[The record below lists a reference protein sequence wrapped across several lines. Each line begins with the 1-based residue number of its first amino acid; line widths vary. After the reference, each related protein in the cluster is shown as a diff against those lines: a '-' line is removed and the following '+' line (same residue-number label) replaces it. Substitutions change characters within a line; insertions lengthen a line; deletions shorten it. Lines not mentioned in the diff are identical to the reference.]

1 METLRTDQASDW
13 LAVLTRMKAYDFYY
27 LPSYHRLAETQGEG
41 VAELFVHRDGEY
53 VIAIPLVLRPVST
66 KQGPGQVD
74 DGLNDATSVYGY
86 AGPLA
91 SDWNMPAE
99 VIKNFQIDLR
109 ESLEKKR
116 VVSVFSRLHPL
127 FPQRPLLHGLGNYK
141 PESQTIS
148 INLSLTPADQVVQYR
163 QGHKQDIRKI
173 RDMGATCGID
183 LELTHLDAFI
193 ELYYRNMKR
202 VGAKAEY
209 FFPRFYFDRLMET
222 TDAMVRL
229 FVCTIKGELACA
241 AIFLKCDKIIQYHL
255 SATSEKFQK
264 FAPTKLLLDTARQ
277 WGVEHGAMTLH
288 LGGGVG
294 SSEDAL
300 FQFKAGFSN
309 VRHEFFTWRWI
320 LSEND
325 YWKLTS
331 LKTGTNQT
339 DINQSL
345 SDNFFPAYRAPQL
358 AESLAA
364 NSSQNADPLRNDVGS
379 APLPAVVPAKFS
391 PAQKTVPAHSAAE
404 PNHSMS
410 GGAGVQP
417 RTEGQKKIVRILVL
431 GGGGHARVVADAIL
445 SRSAKYGGMELIG
458 FLDDDPTMKQ
468 QSVFGKPVFGP
479 LHEINHIPH
488 DMVVIGVGDNEDR
501 QKLYEDLSKRGE
513 KFVTII
519 HPNATVARDVKIG
532 RGSVLFAGV
541 VVNTGAKI
549 GENAILNTGCTVGH
563 DCTVGPHA
571 TIGPG
576 AHLGGAV
583 RIRKGAF
590 VGIGSSILQTRTI
603 GEWAIVG
610 GGAVV
615 LRDVPPRTT
624 FVGVPAHPI
633 KKHSV
638 FHKKQTSSLRVVT
651 LDYTDEWMGALNGLH
666 DFYHL
671 PSYND
676 LARRLNQG
684 EPRLLVYE
692 NGEYRISLPL
702 LIRRIDSGVDGPGGG
717 QWFDAT
723 SVYGY
728 AGPVASHSDIPVRI
742 KHDFHEALTKALI
755 EMKVVSLFSRLHPL
769 LNQSSLLT
777 GIGVITGNGY
787 TISIDLRLPEEM
799 QVAQYR
805 GDHRRGIRKL
815 REMGAVC
822 AIDAE
827 LTHLNAFIDSY
838 YHNMERVG
846 AKPEYFLPHSYFKRL
861 MATTEATAK
870 LFVCSIEEEFACA
883 AIFLKCGS
891 IIQYHLST
899 TSEKFLKY
907 APTKLL
913 LDTARQWGVQEGA
926 ATLHL
931 GGGVGSSEDSLFKF
945 KAGFSQIRHEFFTW
959 RWILLEN
966 EYRRLTSSKTGT
978 REIDV
983 NQSLSND
990 FFPAYRR

>member
-1 METLRTDQASDW
+1 M
-13 LAVLTRMKAYDFYY
+13 
-27 LPSYHRLAETQGEG
+27 
-41 VAELFVHRDGEY
+41 
-53 VIAIPLVLRPVST
+53 
-66 KQGPGQVD
+66 
-74 DGLNDATSVYGY
+74 
-86 AGPLA
+86 
-91 SDWNMPAE
+91 
-99 VIKNFQIDLR
+99 
-109 ESLEKKR
+109 
-116 VVSVFSRLHPL
+116 
-127 FPQRPLLHGLGNYK
+127 
-141 PESQTIS
+141 
-148 INLSLTPADQVVQYR
+148 
-163 QGHKQDIRKI
+163 
-173 RDMGATCGID
+173 
-183 LELTHLDAFI
+183 
-193 ELYYRNMKR
+193 
-202 VGAKAEY
+202 
-209 FFPRFYFDRLMET
+209 
-222 TDAMVRL
+222 
-229 FVCTIKGELACA
+229 
-241 AIFLKCDKIIQYHL
+241 
-255 SATSEKFQK
+255 
-264 FAPTKLLLDTARQ
+264 
-277 WGVEHGAMTLH
+277 
-288 LGGGVG
+288 
-294 SSEDAL
+294 
-300 FQFKAGFSN
+300 FQFKAGFSHI
-309 VRHEFFTWRWI
+309 RHEFVTWRWI
-320 LSEND
+320 LSEKE

-331 LKTGTNQT
+331 FKTGTNQT

-358 AESLAA
+358 AEGLAA
-364 NSSQNADPLRNDVGS
+364 NDSPVAERLRKDGGA
-379 APLPAVVPAKFS
+379 APMPAPAVIPVNLPVV
-391 PAQKTVPAHSAAE
+391 QKTAPVRSGGE
-404 PNHSMS
+404 QNHSTS
-410 GGAGVQP
+410 EGARTQP
-417 RTEGQKKIVRILVL
+417 RTVDQKKNVRILVL
-431 GGGGHARVVADAIL
+431 GGGGHARVIADAIL
-445 SRSAKYGGMELIG
+445 SRSAKYGGMELLG
-458 FLDDDPTMKQ
+458 FLDDDPAMNQ
-468 QSVFGKPVFGP
+468 QSIFGKPVFGP
-479 LHEINHIPH
+479 LYEIEHIPH

-501 QKLYEDLSKRGE
+501 QKLFEELSKRGE
-513 KFVTII
+513 KLVTVI
-519 HPNATVARDVKIG
+519 HPNATVAHDVKMG
-532 RGSVLFAGV
+532 RGTVVFAGV

-549 GENAILNTGCTVGH
+549 GENVILNTGCTVGH

-590 VGIGSSILQTRTI
+590 VGIGSSILQTRII

-610 GGAVV
+610 AGAVV
-615 LRDVPPRTT
+615 LKDVPPRTT
-624 FVGVPAHPI
+624 FVGVPAHAI

-638 FHKKQTSSLRVVT
+638 FVKKHLSSLRVIP
-651 LDYTDEWMGALNGLH
+651 LDSKEEWIGALNGLH

-702 LIRRIDSGVDGPGGG
+702 LIRRIDSVVDGPGGEL
-717 QWFDAT
+717 WFDAT

-728 AGPVASHSDIPVRI
+728 AGPVASHSDIPVTI
-742 KHDFHEALTKALI
+742 KHDFHQALTKALVD
-755 EMKVVSLFSRLHPL
+755 MRVVSLFTRLHPL

-815 REMGAVC
+815 REMGATC
-822 AIDAE
+822 EIDNE
-827 LTHLNAFIDSY
+827 LIHLEAFVDSY

-870 LFVCSIEEEFACA
+870 LFVCTVQGEFACA

-913 LDTARQWGVQEGA
+913 LDTARQWGVKERA

-931 GGGVGSSEDSLFKF
+931 GGGVGSSEDSLFNF
-945 KAGFSQIRHEFFTW
+945 KAGFSHIRHEFFTW

-966 EYRRLTSSKTGT
+966 EYRMLTSSKTGAS
-978 REIDV
+978 EVDV